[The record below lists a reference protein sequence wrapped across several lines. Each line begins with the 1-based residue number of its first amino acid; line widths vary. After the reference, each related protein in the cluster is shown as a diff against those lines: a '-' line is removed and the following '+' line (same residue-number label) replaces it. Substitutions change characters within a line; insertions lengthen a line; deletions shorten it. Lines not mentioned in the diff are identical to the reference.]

1 MQILATNLKIKYL
14 KMSLFLREYAYDL
27 KSKEQLEGKE
37 PGVEAHACNPSSQ
50 EVETGGLP

>member
-14 KMSLFLREYAYDL
+14 KMSLFLREYVYDL
-27 KSKEQLEGKE
+27 KSKEQLEGKQ
-37 PGVEAHACNPSSQ
+37 PGVVAHACNPSSQ